1 MSNGVI
7 FYADRMIRQEWD
19 GDAKAYKE
27 LPVRLQDLRSGVSV
41 EPGVT
46 LGQIFASV
54 AAHDEIK
61 NAVAEYAWCGYIDEF
76 HEAALEPRAE
86 EEDGDTKLVRL
97 EVCAFGELHTY
108 KGETDF
114 SIITDFCGYDADG
127 DHWSLSFSPMNTIA
141 HLPVSIN
148 EEFAVRKD
156 NAEEVFKAKRVFTL
170 LEFLDAIYWD
180 ISFHGGPADTAKF
193 AEELSASVA
202 ELKREIDAGTANLIP
217 LEDVFRDL
225 EEEDKET

>member
-1 MSNGVI
+1 MSEVI
-7 FYADRMIRQEWD
+7 FYADRLVRQEWD

-27 LPVRLQDLRSGVSV
+27 LPVRIQELRSSVSIDA
-41 EPGVT
+41 GVT
-46 LGQIFASV
+46 LGQIFAQI

-76 HEAALEPRAE
+76 HQAALEPHV
-86 EEDGDTKLVRL
+86 EDGDEETKLVRL
-97 EVCAFGELHTY
+97 EVSAYGELTTY
-108 KGETDF
+108 DGVTEFGIATNF
-114 SIITDFCGYDADG
+114 IGFDAGG

-141 HLPVSIN
+141 HLPVVIN
-148 EEFAVRKD
+148 EEFTVRKD
-156 NAEEVFKAKRVFTL
+156 HSEEVFRAKRVFSL

-193 AEELSASVA
+193 AEELRASIA
-202 ELKREIDAGTANLIP
+202 EIEAGTAKLIP

-225 EEEDKET
+225 EEEKET